1 MKNLEEN
8 LLLNDDEPNIL
19 FKKIPINKYHNTSKS
34 NNFHLKSTSLG
45 NSFVNSIQSTIK
57 KNTKNFTY
65 RSSSSGNLISQT
77 PVKNLNNTRINFLN
91 KSLLNSNTNTKKK
104 NNNFNDEN
112 DKISEENFELN
123 SCNITESFCYFKI
136 WNKNNN
142 DIKKFNP
149 LKHYLL
155 SPEDFGYLKGFI
167 SINFTNNFLQFIPH
181 QIQNNLNKNIFKNK
195 LNLDI
200 KKIHSVNISLTMQN
214 IIKVHKIFLKYN
226 KNNIINFDEK
236 NLKKNIFSIN
246 KIIHLRELNNID
258 LENNDKIKAALSH
271 YFTLSINYD
280 NNEKLECIFINFEE
294 YNNWVSGLK
303 MISEKNKTN
312 FIEKKD
318 LDIFNKITNKHKK
331 TNSSNSLTK
340 DS

>member
-1 MKNLEEN
+1 
-8 LLLNDDEPNIL
+8 
-19 FKKIPINKYHNTSKS
+19 
-34 NNFHLKSTSLG
+34 
-45 NSFVNSIQSTIK
+45 
-57 KNTKNFTY
+57 
-65 RSSSSGNLISQT
+65 
-77 PVKNLNNTRINFLN
+77 
-91 KSLLNSNTNTKKK
+91 
-104 NNNFNDEN
+104 
-112 DKISEENFELN
+112 
-123 SCNITESFCYFKI
+123 
-136 WNKNNN
+136 
-142 DIKKFNP
+142 
-149 LKHYLL
+149 
-155 SPEDFGYLKGFI
+155 
-167 SINFTNNFLQFIPH
+167 
-181 QIQNNLNKNIFKNK
+181 
-195 LNLDI
+195 
-200 KKIHSVNISLTMQN
+200 MQN

-226 KNNIINFDEK
+226 KNNIINLDEK